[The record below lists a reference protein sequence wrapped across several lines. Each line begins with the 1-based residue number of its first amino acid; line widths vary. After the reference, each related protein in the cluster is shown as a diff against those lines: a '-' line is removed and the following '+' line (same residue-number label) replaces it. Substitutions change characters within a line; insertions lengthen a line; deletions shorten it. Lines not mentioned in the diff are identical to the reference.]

1 MYDEAT
7 KYPEK
12 LTIVES
18 SCLVS
23 TAALP
28 TAAGGAG
35 ATSAAVRLQ
44 LQRYSAHAAQLHTG
58 LCWQPLICHIM

>member
-44 LQRYSAHAAQLHTG
+44 LQRYSAHAPHSTLSCAGNL
-58 LCWQPLICHIM
+58 